1 MRSDGVE
8 NWLQDKRRKGIL
20 SSAFYAVATIIG
32 GAIFLGLTFWVVFM
46 AAKLILLSAYP
57 LGRFVVSGSVLIAVV
72 ICGLIFADSLHAM
85 RDDMSFLPTWLLREY
100 IDIGPRLI
108 LEGYPHLARARTW
121 WRLDLENDAKVL
133 RFLAVRDLPTQ
144 KQDLLRIFPGLDWNR
159 LIVELKLIPG
169 VIFFQPQAA
178 RVTLTLPLRLE
189 LRQLIKQP
197 RRVRLPKS
205 EPEPAPEPEAT
216 PINEPQKLSPAEI
229 LGVTSAATT
238 AEIKLAYRRRIKEC
252 HPDRF
257 AGMDERSRELAE
269 EWTKSLNAA
278 YETLMAEKR
287 TGA

>member
-1 MRSDGVE
+1 
-8 NWLQDKRRKGIL
+8 
-20 SSAFYAVATIIG
+20 
-32 GAIFLGLTFWVVFM
+32 M

-57 LGRFVVSGSVLIAVV
+57 LGRFVVSGSVLIAVL
-72 ICGLIFADSLHAM
+72 ICALIFADSLHAM

-197 RRVRLPKS
+197 RRVHLPKS

-229 LGVTSAATT
+229 LGVTSAATM

-257 AGMDERSRELAE
+257 ATMDARSRELAE

-287 TGA
+287 TGS